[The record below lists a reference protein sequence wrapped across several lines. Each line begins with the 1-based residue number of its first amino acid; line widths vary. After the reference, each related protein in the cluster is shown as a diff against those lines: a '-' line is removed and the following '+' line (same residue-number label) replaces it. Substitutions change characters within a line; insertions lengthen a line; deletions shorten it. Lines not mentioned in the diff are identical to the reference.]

1 MVYHDDL
8 LILSIYAMILK
19 IIFVY
24 CCVYWVCQAQ
34 LFKRA
39 GYNPW
44 LVLVPFYNSFIQ
56 HKIAFGEVNKWFWF
70 LTFIFPS
77 LYNMYQ
83 RYNYVRSFSTVG
95 IAILAL
101 FFPLTI
107 SAILLLSGNAYTGP
121 RQHILN

>member
-1 MVYHDDL
+1 MMYHDDL

-24 CCVYWVCQAQ
+24 CCAYWACQAQ

-56 HKIAFGEVNKWFWF
+56 HKIAFGESKKWFWF

-77 LYNMYQ
+77 LYNIYQ

-107 SAILLLSGNAYTGP
+107 SVILLLSGNAYTGP

>member
-24 CCVYWVCQAQ
+24 CCAYWVCQAQ

-56 HKIAFGEVNKWFWF
+56 HKIAFGESKKWFWF

-77 LYNMYQ
+77 L
-83 RYNYVRSFSTVG
+83 
-95 IAILAL
+95 
-101 FFPLTI
+101 TI
-107 SAILLLSGNAYTGP
+107 SIILLLSGNAYTGP